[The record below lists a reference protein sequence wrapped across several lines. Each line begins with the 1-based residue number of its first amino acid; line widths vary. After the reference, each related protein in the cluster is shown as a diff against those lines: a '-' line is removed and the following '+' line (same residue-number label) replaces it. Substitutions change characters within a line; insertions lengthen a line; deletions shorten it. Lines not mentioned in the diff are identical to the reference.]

1 MNVREKLRKIE
12 NKAEKFKKGNKYK
25 SRKFFFFKVC
35 AWKKKKFCCVSIWLG
50 KYFTNGHPLS
60 WDNNRNKQKT
70 TLKHCVTSN
79 FLVTCL
85 LVKKFHFNKSK
96 SSAH

>member
-1 MNVREKLRKIE
+1 MNVREQLRKIE

-25 SRKFFFFKVC
+25 SRKKFFKVC
-35 AWKKKKFCCVSIWLG
+35 ACVSIWLG

-60 WDNNRNKQKT
+60 WDNNRYKQKT

-85 LVKKFHFNKSK
+85 LVKKFHFNESK
-96 SSAH
+96 SSTH

>member
-1 MNVREKLRKIE
+1 MNVREQLRKIE

-25 SRKFFFFKVC
+25 SRKNFLRFVLG
-35 AWKKKKFCCVSIWLG
+35 KKKFCCVSIWLG

-60 WDNNRNKQKT
+60 WDNNRYKQKT

-96 SSAH
+96 SSTH